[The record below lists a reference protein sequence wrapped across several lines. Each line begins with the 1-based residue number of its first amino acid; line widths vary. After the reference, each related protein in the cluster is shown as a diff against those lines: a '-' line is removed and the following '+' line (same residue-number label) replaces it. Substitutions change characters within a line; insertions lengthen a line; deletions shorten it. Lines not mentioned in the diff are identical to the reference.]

1 MIQFK
6 LTRPIAGN
14 TTANAIDI
22 VNAKKALNYLGFY
35 PRPSKGVFADW
46 VDSQVFD
53 GIRRFQSENG
63 LEVDGAMRPGGPTER
78 LINGFLKSG
87 DGAARG
93 PRHKLPVIIPPKVD
107 PRMPQIREL
116 FHPESHPYVNEH
128 GNIILEGINPK
139 TGFRVRRPK
148 RT

>member
-1 MIQFK
+1 MYRLK

-14 TTANAIDI
+14 TTANAVDI
-22 VNAKKALNYLGFY
+22 VNAKTALSYLGYY
-35 PRPSKGVFADW
+35 PRPTNGVFADW
-46 VDSQVFD
+46 LDSQVFD
-53 GIRRFQSENG
+53 GIRRFQIENG

-78 LINGFLKSG
+78 KLNGFLRSG
-87 DGAARG
+87 DGATAG
-93 PRHKLPVIIPPKVD
+93 PRRKTPVIIPPKVD
-107 PRMPQIREL
+107 LRMPQIREL
-116 FHPESHPYVNEH
+116 FQPESHPYVDEH